1 MKKERRIISPIKE
14 FFKNTFGVILENEPN
29 DEDLAKEV
37 EVIKSTGLEEGK
49 DYIVKNKKTDKKEN
63 NSGITGIKRDLKIKT
78 KTVEIKEKY
87 KNKNYDREIG
97 E

>member
-1 MKKERRIISPIKE
+1 MEKEKRIISPIKE

-37 EVIKSTGLEEGK
+37 EVIKSTSLEEGK
-49 DYIVKNKKTDKKEN
+49 DFIIKNKKKGNTSNSSKIKKE
-63 NSGITGIKRDLKIKT
+63 IKLKNKT
-78 KTVEIKEKY
+78 IEINEKNKY
-87 KNKNYDREIG
+87 KNKRYDREIG